1 MSKDIEKYLLV
12 LIFKSIQK
20 KYSKE
25 RDIGIIIFQLQVG
38 TPNGLNGPRAPN
50 PVEVERK
57 QEDEPAQTLP
67 HQMEDRIV
75 SNKKW
80 DPLRKKRHVMV
91 ILVKVSVFFLV
102 CLIYL
107 IGLIT
112 AMKILFFRLLSKKI
126 IFHSFK
132 LVLLEV

>member
-1 MSKDIEKYLLV
+1 M
-12 LIFKSIQK
+12 
-20 KYSKE
+20 
-25 RDIGIIIFQLQVG
+25 G

-75 SNKKW
+75 SNNKW

-132 LVLLEV
+132 WVLLEV